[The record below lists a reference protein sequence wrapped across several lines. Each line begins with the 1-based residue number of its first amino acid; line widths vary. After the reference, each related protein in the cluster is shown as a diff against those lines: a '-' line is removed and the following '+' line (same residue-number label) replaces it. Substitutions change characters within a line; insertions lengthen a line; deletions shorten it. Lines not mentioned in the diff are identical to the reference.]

1 MSGHKP
7 IELKDIVG
15 YTDENSNNL
24 TTITDNASLAEWN
37 EKLQVV
43 KAGGYNDVLS
53 TKYNFQ
59 PLCLPNKSVRMPG
72 WFKPIPPISYQTSID
87 ILITRI
93 PNPPPPPPPQIVK
106 KVLVHNE
113 SLERKSANFLEGIYD
128 ESDMLDTSLR
138 TARKKMRSI
147 KSTVLKSKDETSYA
161 VDTVQ
166 KAKARDFKHIFNP
179 PIRKKPLYDVVDI
192 VVDVDDPEYDDNATL
207 KHCESISA
215 LGRYSRQSRS
225 YLCKCDS
232 CGCLVYTL
240 RGKSQIHRTHVQKNR

>member
-15 YTDENSNNL
+15 YTDENSNNV
-24 TTITDNASLAEWN
+24 TTITDNATLEEWN
-37 EKLQVV
+37 DKLEVV
-43 KAGGYNDVLS
+43 KAGGYNDVVS

-93 PNPPPPPPPQIVK
+93 PNPPPPPPPQIIK
-106 KVLVHNE
+106 KVLVHTE
-113 SLERKSANFLEGIYD
+113 SLEQKSKNFLDGIYD

-138 TARKKMRSI
+138 TARKKIRSI

-161 VDTVQ
+161 NDTVK

-179 PIRKKPLYDVVDI
+179 PVRKKPLYDVVDI
-192 VVDVDDPEYDDNATL
+192 TITHDGDDIHDDDDNATL
-207 KHCESISA
+207 KHCESMSA
-215 LGRYSRQSRS
+215 LGRYSRLSHQSRS
-225 YLCKCDS
+225 YLCK
-232 CGCLVYTL
+232 
-240 RGKSQIHRTHVQKNR
+240 